1 MQKGAEDLKNASL
14 NYCYAVVRSA
24 VAKSITNT
32 GFMPSFGVHHQNYF
46 NAFNLADDII
56 EPFRPFVDLHVKM
69 TLLKYDDEI
78 LTSKIKVELVNIIN
92 LEFAYIDSGVSN
104 LRVAI
109 DITVQSFQKVVW
121 QNDIDFLRLPRIDF
135 EKYEDECV

>member
-1 MQKGAEDLKNASL
+1 
-14 NYCYAVVRSA
+14 
-24 VAKSITNT
+24 
-32 GFMPSFGVHHQNYF
+32 MPSFGVHHQNYF

-69 TLLKYDDEI
+69 TLLKYNDKI

-109 DITVQSFQKVVW
+109 DITVQSFQKVVL